1 MNKKTLL
8 KSELDHFAGN
18 LYYAFTCL
26 RYAHQM
32 ATTKFDGETNV
43 LHESE
48 HLRFFAKILNRTFY
62 LEIAKIVID
71 NKGNL
76 NLHKTLRK
84 LKPGGYFSSI
94 KCEESLISEMET
106 ILETQKEVI
115 NRIQI
120 VRNKEIAHSELSIF
134 QNSKSIDINEI
145 TLSFEECSSIFNSA
159 AQILNRVSESI
170 FNTSYHLQFTM
181 FMYHRRSFHQLLN
194 DIHTVLKVRR
204 NTTPEII
211 SNNVV

>member
-1 MNKKTLL
+1 MNKKALL
-8 KSELDHFAGN
+8 KLELDHFAGN

-32 ATTKFDGETNV
+32 TATKFDDETNV
-43 LHESE
+43 LNESE

-71 NKGNL
+71 NKGNP

-84 LKPGGYFSSI
+84 LKPGGNFSSI

-106 ILETQKEVI
+106 ILESQKEII

-120 VRNKEIAHSELSIF
+120 VRNKEIAHSELSII

-145 TLSFEECSSIFNSA
+145 TLSFEECSSIFNSV
-159 AQILNRVSESI
+159 AQILNKVSESI

-181 FMYHRRSFHQLLN
+181 FMYHRRSFHQLLI
-194 DIHTVLKVRR
+194 DIHSVLKARR
-204 NTTPEII
+204 NTTSEII